1 MSNECT
7 LIPPGSPLTNKLK
20 LNDKNN
26 IMSLTSTAIKRP
38 TLIVVI
44 FAVLG
49 LLGIASYFSIGYELL
64 PKMSKQII
72 TISTTYPGAAPSEVE
87 NSVTKKVE
95 DAVSSLEKLDNIK
108 SQSFEGK
115 SKVIVEFKSDVD
127 INQAMQDAQQKV
139 DGIAADLPDDAK
151 APEISKFSVDEAPIM
166 KMSVSAKTD
175 NRQLYEI
182 VDQRIKPLLS
192 KLGGVANVGMMGGEE
207 RQIRVNIDRKKLES
221 FNLDAQQV
229 LNAIESSN
237 LDFPAGSVK
246 DESNETTIRLA
257 GKFKSTKDIE
267 DVIVTSKDGRAIF
280 LKDLAVVIDGI
291 KETESISR
299 YNATTAIGLLIYK
312 QTDANAVQVSEQVQT
327 EIKKLENQYTAQGL
341 KFAVAQDS
349 SDFTLKAAEAVNHDL
364 LLAIVLVAL
373 VMLVFLHS
381 MRNAIIVMVAI
392 PASLVSTYIAIHA
405 FGFTFNLMT
414 LLALSLVIGI
424 LVDDSIVVLENIQ
437 RHMEMGK
444 DKRKAAL
451 EGREEIGFTAM
462 SITLVDVVVFLPIT
476 MVDGMIADILR
487 QFSLVVV
494 VSTLMSLFVCFT
506 LTPLLVSRFG
516 KLTHPSRKKIGG
528 RIILWVED
536 KINALIE
543 KYTSLLKWSLGRK
556 RWVLITTLVLLFS
569 SFALVGAGFIGNEFV
584 NMGDRGELV
593 VKVELPKDANIQQT
607 NLKTQEVEQY
617 ILSKPEVINVFSSMG
632 KSDDI
637 FSAQGERHIA
647 EVSIK
652 LVDKNERSFSSEKFA
667 QTIQK
672 ELQENIEGAKIT
684 TSQVDI
690 MGNTSEAPIQLVIY
704 GENTDQI
711 LKYADTVLAKVK
723 TVPGTSSQKISIE
736 NNKPEVSVK
745 VDKQKMMALGLRM
758 DQVGNVIN
766 LAFSGNTDS
775 KLTEGQYDYDIAV
788 KLDAFNRQS
797 VDELK
802 QLAFVNSA
810 GQTVRLNQ
818 FAEIER
824 TIGPAKLERKD
835 RISSVTV
842 SCEVVGRPQGTLG
855 AEIKALVDK
864 SGIPAGLTVS
874 YEGNM
879 KQQADAF
886 GSMGMALIA
895 SIIFVYLIM
904 VALYDSYIYPFVVLF
919 SIPVA
924 IVGALLALA
933 MNMQSLN
940 IFSLLGI
947 IMLIGLVA
955 KNAILL
961 VDYTNQLKAQGYKTR
976 DALIESGRTR
986 LRPILMT
993 TIAMVIG
1000 MLPLALA
1007 SGAGAEWKNGMAWAL
1022 IGGLTSSMLLTLVV
1036 VPVMYTIID
1045 KIKDKFTK
1053 QKTEQAKEIQ
1063 LLPAVNH

>member
-1 MSNECT
+1 
-7 LIPPGSPLTNKLK
+7 
-20 LNDKNN
+20 
-26 IMSLTSTAIKRP
+26 MSLTALSIKRP
-38 TLIVVI
+38 SLIVVI

-49 LLGIASYFSIGYELL
+49 LLGVASYFTIGYELL

-72 TISTTYPGAAPSEVE
+72 TISTTYPGAAPTEVE
-87 NSVTKKVE
+87 NSVTKEIE

-108 SQSFEGK
+108 SQSFEGM
-115 SKVIVEFKSDVD
+115 SKVIVEFKADVD
-127 INQAMQDAQQKV
+127 INQAMQDAQQKI
-139 DGIAADLPDDAK
+139 DGIAADLPDDAET
-151 APEISKFSVDEAPIM
+151 PEISKFSFDEAPIM

-175 NRQLYEI
+175 NRELFEI

-192 KLGGVANVGMMGGEE
+192 KLSGVANVGMMGGEE
-207 RQIRVNIDRKKLES
+207 RQIRVNIDRRKLES
-221 FNLDAQQV
+221 SGLDAQQV
-229 LNAIESSN
+229 LKAIESSN

-246 DESNETTIRLA
+246 DQSNETTIRLA
-257 GKFKSTKDIE
+257 GKFKNTKDIE
-267 DVIVTSKDGRAIF
+267 DVVITHRDGRAIF
-280 LKDLAVVIDGI
+280 LKDVANVIDGI
-291 KETESISR
+291 RETETISR
-299 YNATTAIGLLIYK
+299 YNANTAIGLMMYK
-312 QTDANAVQVSEQVQT
+312 QTDANAVEVSEQVRD
-327 EIKKLENQYTAQGL
+327 EIAKLEKEYAAQSL
-341 KFAVAQDS
+341 KFAIAQDS
-349 SDFTLKAAEAVNHDL
+349 SEFTLKAAEAVNHDL

-392 PASLVSTYIAIHA
+392 PASLVTTYIAIHA
-405 FGFTFNLMT
+405 FDFTFNLMT

-451 EGREEIGFTAM
+451 EGRQEIGFTAM

-487 QFSLVVV
+487 QFSAVVV

-516 KLTHPSRKKIGG
+516 KLTHPTRKKLGG
-528 RIILWVED
+528 RIILWVEAR
-536 KINALIE
+536 INKLIE
-543 KYTSLLKWSLGRK
+543 SYTVLLKWSLGHK
-556 RWVLITTLVLLFS
+556 RWILVTTMAL
-569 SFALVGAGFIGNEFV
+569 LVGSFSLVGGGFIGSEFV

-607 NLKTQEVEQY
+607 NLKTQEVEQF
-617 ILSKPEVINVFSSMG
+617 ILSKPEVVNVFSSMG
-632 KSDDI
+632 KSDDK
-637 FSAQGERHIA
+637 FSAQGERHLA
-647 EVSIK
+647 EIGIK
-652 LVDKNERSFSSEKFA
+652 LVDKSERSVSSEKFA
-667 QTIQK
+667 QVIQK
-672 ELQENIEGAKIT
+672 ELQEKVEGAKIT

-690 MGNTSEAPIQLVIY
+690 MGNTSEAPIQLVLN
-704 GENTDQI
+704 GENVDS
-711 LKYADTVLAKVK
+711 LLSYADIILAKMK
-723 TVPGTSSQKISIE
+723 TVPGTSSQKVSIE

-745 VDKQKMMALGLRM
+745 VDKEKMMALGLRM
-758 DQVGNVIN
+758 EQVGGIIN

-797 VDELK
+797 IDELK
-802 QLAFVNSA
+802 QLSFVNSSGEA
-810 GQTVRLNQ
+810 IRLEQ
-818 FAEIER
+818 FAKIER

-835 RISSVTV
+835 RMSSVTV
-842 SCEVVGRPQGTLG
+842 STEVIGRPQGTVG
-855 AEIKALVDK
+855 EEIKALVEKDPA
-864 SGIPAGLTVS
+864 PAGITIS

-879 KQQADAF
+879 KQQAEAF
-886 GSMGMALIA
+886 GSLGLALLA

-924 IVGALLALA
+924 LVGALLALA
-933 MNMQSLN
+933 MNLQSLN
-940 IFSLLGI
+940 IFSILGI
-947 IMLIGLVA
+947 IMLVGLVA

-961 VDYTNQLKAQGYKTR
+961 VDYTNQLKAQGHNTKN
-976 DALIESGRTR
+976 ALIESGRTR

-1036 VPVMYTIID
+1036 VPVMYVIID
-1045 KIKDKFTK
+1045 KIKERFTR
-1053 QKTEQAKEIQ
+1053 KTVEKITEIK
-1063 LLPAVNH
+1063 LLPAPNS

>member
-1 MSNECT
+1 
-7 LIPPGSPLTNKLK
+7 
-20 LNDKNN
+20 
-26 IMSLTSTAIKRP
+26 MSLTALSIKRP

-44 FAVLG
+44 FSVLG
-49 LLGIASYFSIGYELL
+49 LLGVASYFSIGYELL
-64 PKMSKQII
+64 PKMSKQVI
-72 TISTTYPGAAPSEVE
+72 TISTSYPGAAPSEVE

-95 DAVSSLEKLDNIK
+95 DAISSLEKLDNIK
-108 SQSFEGK
+108 SHSLEGN

-127 INQAMQDAQQKV
+127 INQAMEDAQRKV
-139 DGIAADLPDDAK
+139 NSIAADLPEDAK
-151 APEISKFSVDEAPIM
+151 DPVISKFSVDEAPIM
-166 KMSVSAKTD
+166 KMSVSATTD
-175 NRQLYEI
+175 NRQLYDI
-182 VDQRIKPLLS
+182 VKQRIVPLLS
-192 KLGGVANVGMMGGEE
+192 KLEGVANVGMMGGEE

-221 FNLDAQQV
+221 FNLDAQNV
-229 LNAIESSN
+229 LTAIESSN

-246 DESNETTIRLA
+246 DQSNETTIRLA
-257 GKFKSTKDIE
+257 GKFKEPRDIE
-267 DVIVTSKDGRAIF
+267 DVVITNREGRAIF
-280 LKDLAVVIDGI
+280 LKDVAVVIDGVM
-291 KETESISR
+291 ETETISR

-312 QTDANAVQVSEQVQT
+312 QTDANAVQVSEQVQ
-327 EIKKLENQYTAQGL
+327 EEVKKLEKEYASSGL
-341 KFAVAQDS
+341 KFAIAQDS
-349 SDFTLKAAEAVNHDL
+349 SEFTLAAAEAVNHDL
-364 LLAIVLVAL
+364 VLAIILVAL

-392 PASLVSTYIAIHA
+392 PASLVSTYIAIYA

-451 EGREEIGFTAM
+451 EGRNEIGFTAM

-476 MVDGMIADILR
+476 MVDGLISDILR

-516 KLTHPSRKKIGG
+516 KLTHPSPKKIGG
-528 RIILWVED
+528 RIILWVE
-536 KINALIE
+536 KQIE
-543 KYTSLLKWSLGRK
+543 KLTSTYSTILKWSLFHK
-556 RWVLITTLVLLFS
+556 RWVLITTIGLLFG
-569 SFALVGAGFIGNEFV
+569 SFALVGGGFIGNEFV

-593 VKVELPKDANIQQT
+593 INVELPKDANIQQT

-617 ILSKPEVINVFSSMG
+617 ILSKPEVVNVFSSMG
-632 KSDDI
+632 KSDNQ
-637 FSAQGERHIA
+637 FAQQGERYKSEI
-647 EVSIK
+647 SIK
-652 LVDKNERSFSSEKFA
+652 LVDKSKRPFSSEKFS
-667 QTIQK
+667 QILK
-672 ELQENIEGAKIT
+672 KDLEEKIEGAKIT

-690 MGNTSEAPIQLVIY
+690 MGSTSEAPIQLVLNGNNID
-704 GENTDQI
+704 E
-711 LKYADTVLAKVK
+711 LLSYADTVLAKMK
-723 TVPGTSSQKISIE
+723 LIPGTTGQKISIE
-736 NNKPEVSVK
+736 NNKPEISVK
-745 VDKQKMMALGLRM
+745 IDKEKMSALGLRM

-766 LAFSGNTDS
+766 LAFSGNSDT
-775 KLTEGQYDYDIAV
+775 KLTQGQYDYDITV
-788 KLDAFNRQS
+788 KLDEFNRQS
-797 VDELK
+797 ADELK
-802 QLAFVNSA
+802 QLSFVNAA
-810 GQTVRLNQ
+810 GETIRLDQ
-818 FAEIER
+818 FAQIEK

-842 SCEVVGRPQGTLG
+842 SCEVAGRPQGTVG
-855 AEIKALVDK
+855 AEIQALVEKDPL
-864 SGIPAGLTVS
+864 PAGMTIS

-904 VALYDSYIYPFVVLF
+904 VALYNSYIYPFVVLF

-924 IVGALLALA
+924 MVGALLALA
-933 MNMQSLN
+933 LTMQTLN
-940 IFSLLGI
+940 IFSILGI
-947 IMLIGLVA
+947 IMLVGLVA

-961 VDYTNQLKAQGYKTR
+961 VDYTNQLKEQGMKTT
-976 DALIESGRTR
+976 DALMESGRTR

-1007 SGAGAEWKNGMAWAL
+1007 SGAGAEWKNGMALAL

-1036 VPVMYTIID
+1036 VPVMYVIID
-1045 KIKDKFTK
+1045 KIKDRFTGK
-1053 QKTEQAKEIQ
+1053 KKIGVSNPE
-1063 LLPAVNH
+1063 LLPV

>member
-1 MSNECT
+1 
-7 LIPPGSPLTNKLK
+7 
-20 LNDKNN
+20 
-26 IMSLTSTAIKRP
+26 MSLTSTAIKRP

-49 LLGIASYFSIGYELL
+49 LLGIVSYFSIGYELL

-72 TISTTYPGAAPSEVE
+72 TISTAYPGAAPSEVE
-87 NSVTKKVE
+87 NSVTKKIE
-95 DAVSSLEKLDNIK
+95 DAISSLEKLDNIK
-108 SQSFEGK
+108 SHSMEGN
-115 SKVIVEFKSDVD
+115 SKMIVEFKSDVD

-139 DGIAADLPDDAK
+139 DGVAADMPENAK
-151 APEISKFSVDEAPIM
+151 DPEISKFSVDQAPIM

-175 NRQLYEI
+175 NRQLFEI
-182 VDQRIKPLLS
+182 VEQRIVPLLS
-192 KLGGVANVGMMGGEE
+192 KLEGVANVGMMGGEE
-207 RQIRVNIDRKKLES
+207 RQIRVNIDRKKIES
-221 FNLDAQQV
+221 FGLDAQQV
-229 LNAIESSN
+229 LQAIESSN

-246 DESNETTIRLA
+246 SEATETTIRLA
-257 GKFKSTKDIE
+257 GKFKDTKDIQ
-267 DVIVTSKDGRAIF
+267 DVIITSREGRAIF
-280 LKDLAVVIDGI
+280 LKDVAVVIDGI
-291 KETESISR
+291 KETETISR
-299 YNATTAIGLLIYK
+299 YNANTAIGLLMYK
-312 QTDANAVQVSEQVQT
+312 QTDANAVQVSEQVQQ
-327 EIKKLENQYTAQGL
+327 EIKKLEGEYAGQGL
-341 KFAVAQDS
+341 KFAMAQDS
-349 SDFTLKAAEAVNHDL
+349 SEFTLKAAEAVNHDL
-364 LLAIVLVAL
+364 VLAIVLVAL

-381 MRNAIIVMVAI
+381 MRNALIVMIAI
-392 PASLVSTYIAIHA
+392 PASLVSTYIAIYA

-451 EGREEIGFTAM
+451 EGRQEIGFTAM

-516 KLTHPSRKKIGG
+516 KLTHPNRKKLGG
-528 RIILWVED
+528 RLILWVEG
-536 KINALIE
+536 KINRLTTS
-543 KYTSLLKWSLGRK
+543 YTSLLKWSLKHK
-556 RWVLITTLVLLFS
+556 RWVLITTIVLLVGSFS
-569 SFALVGAGFIGNEFV
+569 LVGKGFIGNEFV

-593 VKVELPKDANIQQT
+593 IKVELPKDATIQQT
-607 NLKTQEVEQY
+607 NLKAQEVEEY
-617 ILSKPEVINVFSSMG
+617 ILAKPEVVNVFSSMG
-632 KSDDI
+632 KSDDM
-637 FSAQGERHIA
+637 FAGQGERHIA

-652 LVDKNERSFSSEKFA
+652 LVDKSRRSFSTEQFS
-667 QTIQK
+667 QVIRK
-672 ELQENIEGAKIT
+672 ELEMNIEGAKIT

-690 MGNTSEAPIQLVIY
+690 MGSTSEAPIQLVLN
-704 GENTDQI
+704 GNNVDE
-711 LKYADTVLAKVK
+711 LLHYADTILAKMK

-736 NNKPEVSVK
+736 NNKPEISVK

-766 LAFSGNTDS
+766 LAFSGNSDS
-775 KLTEGQYDYDIAV
+775 KLTQGQYDYDITV

-797 VDELK
+797 VEELR
-802 QLAFVNSA
+802 QLSFVNA
-810 GQTVRLNQ
+810 TGETIRLDQ
-818 FAEIER
+818 FAAIER

-842 SCEVVGRPQGTLG
+842 SCEVVGRPQGTVG
-855 AEIKALVDK
+855 EEIKALVDK
-864 SGIPAGLTVS
+864 DPLPGGVTVS

-879 KQQADAF
+879 KQQAEAF

-924 IVGALLALA
+924 MVGALLALA
-933 MNMQSLN
+933 LTMQSLN
-940 IFSLLGI
+940 IFSILGI
-947 IMLIGLVA
+947 IMLVGLVA

-961 VDYTNQLKAQGYKTR
+961 VDYTNQLKQQGYKVFE
-976 DALIESGRTR
+976 ALIESGRTR

-1036 VPVMYTIID
+1036 VPVIYIIID
-1045 KIKDKFTK
+1045 KLKDRFTK
-1053 QKTEQAKEIQ
+1053 KKTEQETIK
-1063 LLPAVNH
+1063 LLPAPAN